1 MLHASPDY
9 AHIQDPTGKIP
20 ADEPVFLLRGQDPVA
35 PLTILFWADIARKAG
50 AGPDLIEAAGAQAMR
65 MIEWQKVHGAK
76 VPDGLKPQAPAAP
89 DLGQLSDEEA
99 LIVRQIREHKA
110 AGGGPSAIL
119 LD

>member
-1 MLHASPDY
+1 MFHARPDY

-20 ADEPVFLLRGQDPVA
+20 ENEPVFLLRACDVAA
-35 PLTILFWADIARKAG
+35 PLTVLFWADMARKAG
-50 AGPDLIEAAGAQAMR
+50 AGTDLIEAAGAQAMR
-65 MIEWQKVHGAK
+65 MIEWQKVHGVK
-76 VPDGLKPQAPAAP
+76 VPDGPKPPAPAAT
-89 DLGQLSDEEA
+89 DLGPLSDEEA